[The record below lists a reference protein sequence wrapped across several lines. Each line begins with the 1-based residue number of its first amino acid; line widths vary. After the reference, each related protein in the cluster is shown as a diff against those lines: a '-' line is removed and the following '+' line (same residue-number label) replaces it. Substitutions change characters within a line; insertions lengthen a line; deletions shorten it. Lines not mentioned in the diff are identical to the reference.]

1 MPILP
6 LDHPEPFAA
15 TLGVML
21 YPGTDDDDRRKARAF
36 AAKWLA
42 EPFRRF
48 REVGG
53 RLSNDELERLVMDG
67 GARLSDLDDRWR
79 GGVAVG
85 ELFKTLF
92 ILAKDKRALA
102 SWENAIRIY
111 EISAK
116 RAGASGSRTQLYQ
129 ERRRFLSVAHLWGAW
144 CIREGKFGER
154 PEVGYD
160 GWADFQCFLTEAEI
174 LRDFGQNWRPSRAKS
189 KPPLPPDVWCV
200 PSSWEPPPRQAGWP
214 NTGMLPDL
222 MLPDDLMAEL
232 KPPGRPRKAG

>member
-21 YPGTDDDDRRKARAF
+21 YPGTDEDDRRKARAF

-42 EPFRRF
+42 EPIRRF

-53 RLSNDELERLVMDG
+53 RLSIDELERLVMDG
-67 GARLSDLDDRWR
+67 GALLSDLDDRWW
-79 GGVAVG
+79 GGLATG
-85 ELFKTLF
+85 ELFKALF
-92 ILAKDKRALA
+92 ILAKNKPALA

-116 RAGASGSRTQLYQ
+116 RAGSSGSRTELYQ
-129 ERRRFLSVAHLWGAW
+129 ERSRFLSVAHLWGAW
-144 CIREGKFGER
+144 CIREGKFEAR
-154 PEVGYD
+154 PELGYD
-160 GWADFQCFLTEAEI
+160 GRADFQCFLAEAEI
-174 LRDFGQNWRPSRAKS
+174 LRDFGQWWRRSRAKS
-189 KPPLPPDVWCV
+189 EPPLPPEVWCV
-200 PSSWEPPPRQAGWP
+200 ASDWEPPPRQYGWP
-214 NTGMLPDL
+214 NTGMIPDL
-222 MLPDDLMAEL
+222 LLPDDLMAGL